1 MFLNVKVITERQ
13 QLRFSTLS
21 TNNQGTDVCISLL
34 KCSKK
39 AVKNVNTLQIGKS
52 KVEMIFFEF

>member
-1 MFLNVKVITERQ
+1 MFLNVRVITERQ

-21 TNNQGTDVCISLL
+21 TNNQGTDACISLL